1 MTTIFISYVDLKIP
15 IEVKED
21 STIGD
26 LSEKLKEILNVEV
39 KKQKIFFKNK
49 ILDFDKT
56 LKEENIQEKDVITL
70 KIQEPV
76 EELDLLLQKTVSD
89 LNQSF
94 QTGKSKS
101 IQFRLKQ
108 LNNLKKM
115 IEENEKEFKEA
126 LDKDLK
132 VPEIIMLNEI
142 IISSVNEINDAI
154 ANLASWMEPTKVSLP
169 LAQQPGFFFLKV
181 LKLRRIWSHSP
192 CIFRII

>member
-169 LAQQPGFFFLKV
+169 LAQQPGFFF
-181 LKLRRIWSHSP
+181 
-192 CIFRII
+192 